1 MDPDEVARLRRRL
14 RADLERWQ
22 PAPTER
28 EAALAECVLRGLTNA
43 QTAEQLGMPLEQ
55 TAVEVTRLV
64 DRLMA
69 VTLGRSP
76 AADTGP
82 SPGKHRRDGV

>member
-1 MDPDEVARLRRRL
+1 
-14 RADLERWQ
+14 
-22 PAPTER
+22 
-28 EAALAECVLRGLTNA
+28 
-43 QTAEQLGMPLEQ
+43 MPLEQ
-55 TAVEVTRLV
+55 TAVEVIGLV

-76 AADTGP
+76 SADTGP